1 VERNVM
7 STIYKL
13 ICIVRYSFQ
22 SWILFFQFVKFCM
35 VECWNGNYSPSLGCA
50 MHVAAVEWCGNLKN
64 FETLMSLGP
73 VNVHSNITI
82 NTRWESKILYT
93 TIHKIKSFSNT
104 IFRIALGCV
113 HNSSY
118 IYNYI
123 YILI

>member
-1 VERNVM
+1 MLE
-7 STIYKL
+7 
-13 ICIVRYSFQ
+13 
-22 SWILFFQFVKFCM
+22 W
-35 VECWNGNYSPSLGCA
+35 NYSPSLDCA

-118 IYNYI
+118 TYNYI